1 MAGNVDLA
9 KLVVKME
16 AQSAQYLKDLDKQR
30 AATKKWQ
37 SKVSGNVNN
46 VAKSFKGLAAAAG
59 IAVLTKK
66 IIENTKKQ
74 EQAVA
79 QLRAGYKSMGGVQGQ
94 TVDGMIKKAGELQKV
109 SIFGDEQIIEAQG
122 QMVTFG
128 NIAGEQFDRATV
140 AAMDLSTRM
149 GTDLKSSVLQLGK
162 ALNDPVLGLTAL
174 TRSGVTFSE
183 SQKDMV
189 KAMVASGD
197 TIGAQ
202 KFMLDELEKQFGGS
216 AKAARETF
224 GGALSGLSGA
234 FNDLLEGKA
243 GGGGLSEARIE
254 IEKLTT
260 MLQDPAFVEN
270 TGRFLSA
277 SITGFT
283 KLAGLVGKVAEGWGK
298 IYDWTK
304 AGAAMHSEKA
314 ADNEFEAKRKRLS
327 GLIKERNKTPFAW
340 AKKDLEEKII
350 ALSAEVEAGQN
361 ARKSPAASIV
371 APAAVTVPAALTKIP
386 VKTPESKFSA
396 AEQAAWT
403 AQLSYEQAD
412 AKMTHDQEQSDWEL
426 KLYQEQLDAKLQY
439 DKDYADKTKDVESGI
454 HDMKIGFASAAL
466 GLIAETAKEGSTIQ
480 KVAMIAS
487 KAMAVAQ
494 ILMQTEVAAIS
505 ALALPPIGLGPIAGL
520 GMAATIRTMGYAS
533 AALVGAQAIASFEG
547 GGYTG
552 DGPRS
557 GGMDGKGGMMA
568 MVHPQES
575 IVDHAKG
582 QGMGGVT
589 VNLIEDAANAGKVTK
604 TETDEGTRIDIAVAT
619 LLDRGNNRTTR
630 ALEQRYPSNR
640 RQGS

>member
-30 AATKKWQ
+30 KATKKWQ

-149 GTDLKSSVLQLGK
+149 GTDLKSSVLQLGQ

-243 GGGGLSEARIE
+243 GGGGLSSARLE

-260 MLQDPAFVEN
+260 MLQDPTFVEN
-270 TGRFLSA
+270 TGKFLSA
-277 SITGFT
+277 AITGFT
-283 KLAGLVGKVAEGWGK
+283 KLAGLIAKSAEGWGK
-298 IYDWTK
+298 IYDFVNGGMHK
-304 AGAAMHSEKA
+304 LGEMGADALGISSPEYR
-314 ADNEFEAKRKRLS
+314 DE
-327 GLIKERNKTPFAW
+327 IKN
-340 AKKDLEEKII
+340 
-350 ALSAEVEAGQN
+350 
-361 ARKSPAASIV
+361 RKS
-371 APAAVTVPAALTKIP
+371 
-386 VKTPESKFSA
+386 
-396 AEQAAWT
+396 
-403 AQLSYEQAD
+403 
-412 AKMTHDQEQSDWEL
+412 
-426 KLYQEQLDAKLQY
+426 
-439 DKDYADKTKDVESGI
+439 
-454 HDMKIGFASAAL
+454 
-466 GLIAETAKEGSTIQ
+466 
-480 KVAMIAS
+480 
-487 KAMAVAQ
+487 
-494 ILMQTEVAAIS
+494 
-505 ALALPPIGLGPIAGL
+505 GLGPIMITKGND
-520 GMAATIRTMGYAS
+520 GVM
-533 AALVGAQAIASFEG
+533 G
-547 GGYTG
+547 GGG
-552 DGPRS
+552 DMTPEQ
-557 GGMDGKGGMMA
+557 
-568 MVHPQES
+568 QEWE
-575 IVDHAKG
+575 A
-582 QGMGGVT
+582 Q
-589 VNLIEDAANAGKVTK
+589 LY
-604 TETDEGTRIDIAVAT
+604 R
-619 LLDRGNNRTTR
+619 
-630 ALEQRYPSNR
+630 
-640 RQGS
+640 

>member
-37 SKVSGNVNN
+37 SKVSGNVNK
-46 VAKSFKGLAAAAG
+46 VSGAFKGLATAAG

-243 GGGGLSEARIE
+243 GGKGLEDARQGIE
-254 IEKLTT
+254 ELTA
-260 MLQDPAFVEN
+260 MLQDPQTVSNITNF
-270 TGRFLSA
+270 TTTL
-277 SITGFT
+277 ITGFG
-283 KLAGLVGKVAEGWGK
+283 KAAGALLKVVELYRELNGFVRGKVGGAMTDLGQWGSDFIGLTTPKRPLTVKEKWDKARAE
-298 IYDWTK
+298 YK
-304 AGAAMHSEKA
+304 AG
-314 ADNEFEAKRKRLS
+314 
-327 GLIKERNKTPFAW
+327 G
-340 AKKDLEEKII
+340 
-350 ALSAEVEAGQN
+350 AEV
-361 ARKSPAASIV
+361 PAA
-371 APAAVTVPAALTKIP
+371 AAAAAAVPAALTKIP

-568 MVHPQES
+568 MIHPQES

-589 VNLIEDAANAGKVTK
+589 VNLIEDAAIAGNVTK

-630 ALEQRYPSNR
+630 ALEQRYPNNR